1 MFNRYEEL
9 SAMDRPVSN
18 MMFDR
23 EDHELLV
30 IVNEVLGRDKART
43 YLKSLLNPYLHPHG
57 IKEMAAS
64 KELRVAYAVIHL
76 LNSLDIGK
84 AADRLGALRSLRDE
98 VLYSAQSFLRRNTAR
113 VLLQIM
119 KKLVQAEGDYHRQL
133 ELAHDFRM
141 TASGKPR
148 IVREQLKRYH
158 LIEMPEAWNQIAT
171 DDHVHDINTKGRKSP
186 THLIMDAWIKGIRRL
201 KVVYYN
207 HVPPPVAGELLKAA
221 EIMGIR
227 VRIGVEFSAR
237 FYGRYVQFIWAPRGL
252 INAQDFLNFL
262 KDEEVESF
270 MAEGRNISAY
280 QQRYVMAIL
289 REFNERHR
297 YTIEETYGFLPPLLN
312 QRRFFSFVG
321 AGQASLLHLAEFAY
335 TTMLPAMRE
344 HVADL
349 RKRYPGAEPEE
360 RERMATVVE
369 ALNQLD
375 SEAIVEQYLRPACNP
390 SIPDPH
396 VPSDGDNVPDLLQ
409 LSPRQ
414 LLDRLGRLNAGYSIT
429 LSLSNLHVAD
439 VIELLYDCQG
449 LITHLEAF
457 NLKDFVTGVSHDPA
471 INDLQRA
478 INEDNIIVL
487 KRIIHN
493 AIRDM
498 NVREPARA
506 GTLTNILHD
515 ISAFRSYYRGALL
528 KSRVGSDSSGR
539 SHHLDGMGLVI
550 RDTLPRRAQGEII
563 KESPASRLT
572 LPLHTSVYL
581 RVNHFSRRSVGKTA
595 DTVYRLISRIP
606 GMSLFGKRRV
616 EEWEIERYSTTRIDI
631 SGNVVALGGMED
643 KGTNNLSLEPPAER
657 EPRTTLSW
665 RYLNSTLKNWIKVLT
680 GLVPAFLTF
689 YLTKEWWLLAWL
701 GGFIW
706 FGITGARNILQ
717 SVLGSGGIRR
727 SPLLKWND
735 YVRWDRL
742 TDSLLFTGFS
752 VPLLDY
758 IVKALL
764 LDRLFGITTATSPVL
779 LYTVMA
785 LANGLYLFGH
795 NIFRGLQKGAA
806 FANLF
811 RTVLSIPIAVLFNL
825 AVGGMLTAGGYTN
838 VDAILQKWAAI
849 ISKGASDCVAGLI
862 EGIADRHDNIRT
874 RMWDYRSK
882 INQLFDTYTDLELLF
897 PESDICAMLES
908 PKHFFRAVKDKT
920 QNIGKVVIIN
930 ALDLLYFW
938 MYQPRARS
946 ALRTVIRRMT
956 AEERRV
962 FVRSQSVLAMDRGIS
977 QLFVDG
983 LVGKNFSRALSFYLD
998 RSGEYLKVLARMEEG
1013 GK

>member
-1 MFNRYEEL
+1 
-9 SAMDRPVSN
+9 

-30 IVNEVLGRDKART
+30 IVNEVLGRNRARA

-84 AADRLGALRSLRDE
+84 AEDRLGALRSLRDE

-119 KKLVQAEGDYHRQL
+119 KKLVQAQGDYHRQL

-141 TASGKPR
+141 AASGKPR
-148 IVREQLKRYH
+148 IVREQLKRFH

-207 HVPPPVAGELLKAA
+207 HVPPPVAEELLKAA

-237 FYGRYVQFIWAPRGL
+237 FYERYVSFIWAPRGL
-252 INAQDFLNFL
+252 IDAQDFLNFL
-262 KDEEVESF
+262 KDEAVESF
-270 MAEGRNISAY
+270 MAEGRNVSSY
-280 QQRYVMAIL
+280 QQRYVITIMQ
-289 REFNERHR
+289 EFNERHR
-297 YTIEETYGFLPPLLN
+297 YAIEGTYGFLPPLLN
-312 QRRFFSFVG
+312 SERFFSFVG

-335 TTMLPAMRE
+335 TTMLPVIRE
-344 HVADL
+344 YVAGLQQRYPEADL
-349 RKRYPGAEPEE
+349 EE
-360 RERMATVVE
+360 RDRMAAVVE
-369 ALNQLD
+369 KLNQLD

-390 SIPDPH
+390 SIPNPH
-396 VPSDGDNVPDLLQ
+396 IPSDKDDVPDLLQ
-409 LSPRQ
+409 LSPRR
-414 LLDRLGRLNAGYSIT
+414 LLDRLGHLNAGYSIT
-429 LSLSNLHVAD
+429 LSLGNLHVAD
-439 VIELLYDCQG
+439 VIELLYECQG

-457 NLKDFVTGVSHDPA
+457 NLKDYVTGVAHDPA

-478 INEDNIIVL
+478 INEDNIIAL
-487 KRIIHN
+487 KRIIRN
-493 AIRDM
+493 AIREMD
-498 NVREPARA
+498 VKDPARVDV
-506 GTLTNILHD
+506 LKKILLD
-515 ISAFRSYYRGALL
+515 ISTFRSYYQGALL

-539 SHHLDGMGLVI
+539 SHHLYGMGLVI
-550 RDTLPRRAQGEII
+550 RDTLPRRAQREIM

-572 LPLHTSVYL
+572 LPLHTNVYL
-581 RVNHFSRRSVGKTA
+581 RASYLPRSGLGSRFDA
-595 DTVYRLISRIP
+595 FYRLISRIP

-616 EEWEIERYSTTRIDI
+616 EEWEIERYSTTRVGV
-631 SGNVVALGGMED
+631 SGNVVTLGGMEGI
-643 KGTNNLSLEPPAER
+643 GTNDLLLEPPTER
-657 EPRTTLSW
+657 EPRKALSW

-680 GLVPAFLTF
+680 GFVPAFLTF
-689 YLTKEWWLLAWL
+689 YLTKEWWLLAWF
-701 GGFIW
+701 GAFIW
-706 FGITGARNILQ
+706 FGITGTRNILQ

-758 IVKALL
+758 VVKTLL
-764 LDRLFGITTATSPVL
+764 LDRLFGITTATHPVV
-779 LYTVMA
+779 LYTVIA
-785 LANGLYLFGH
+785 LANGLYLSGH

-806 FANLF
+806 FGNLF
-811 RTVLSIPIAVLFNL
+811 RTLLSIPIALLFNMV
-825 AVGGMLTAGGYTN
+825 AGSILTAGGFSN

-849 ISKGASDCVAGLI
+849 ISKGASDCVAGFI
-862 EGIADRHDNIRT
+862 EGIADRYENIRT
-874 RMWDYRSK
+874 RMWDYHSK

-897 PESDICAMLES
+897 PESDICSMLES
-908 PKHFFRAVKDKT
+908 PKQFLNTVKKKT
-920 QNIGKVVIIN
+920 QNIEKVIIIN

-946 ALRTVIRRMT
+946 ALGTVFRRMS

-962 FVRSQSVLAMDRGIS
+962 FVRCQSILAMDRGIS

-998 RSGEYLKVLARMEEG
+998 RSAEYLKVLDRMEQ
-1013 GK
+1013 GKK

>member
-1 MFNRYEEL
+1 
-9 SAMDRPVSN
+9 MDRPVSN
-18 MMFDR
+18 MMFDQ

-84 AADRLGALRSLRDE
+84 AEDRLGALRSLRDE

-141 TASGKPR
+141 AASGKPR

-158 LIEMPEAWNQIAT
+158 LIEMPEEWNQIAT

-237 FYGRYVQFIWAPRGL
+237 FYDRYVSFIWAPRGL
-252 INAQDFLNFL
+252 IDAQDFLNFL
-262 KDEEVESF
+262 KDEDVASF
-270 MAEGRNISAY
+270 MAQGRNVSAY
-280 QQRYVMAIL
+280 QQRYVTAIL
-289 REFNERHR
+289 KEFNERHR
-297 YTIEETYGFLPPLLN
+297 YAIEETYGFLPPLLN

-321 AGQASLLHLAEFAY
+321 AGQASLLHLAEFTY
-335 TTMLPAMRE
+335 TMMLPAMRE

-349 RKRYPGAEPEE
+349 QQRYPGAAPEE
-360 RERMATVVE
+360 RARMVAVVDE
-369 ALNQLD
+369 LNELD
-375 SEAIVEQYLRPACNP
+375 SEAIVERYLRPASNP

-396 VPSDGDNVPDLLQ
+396 VPSDGEDVPDLLK
-409 LSPRQ
+409 LTPRQ
-414 LLDRLGRLNAGYSIT
+414 LLDRLGHLNAGYSIT

-457 NLKDFVTGVSHDPA
+457 NLKDYVTGVGHDPA

-487 KRIIHN
+487 KRIIRN

-498 NVREPARA
+498 NVRDPARA
-506 GTLTNILHD
+506 DTLTHILHD
-515 ISAFRSYYRGALL
+515 ISTFRSYYQGVLL

-539 SHHLDGMGLVI
+539 SHHLYGMGLVI
-550 RDTLPRRAQGEII
+550 RDTLPRRAQREIM

-572 LPLHTSVYL
+572 LPLHTNVYL
-581 RVNHFSRRSVGKTA
+581 RASYHSRGSLGKRT
-595 DTVYRLISRIP
+595 DTFYRLISRLP

-616 EEWEIERYSTTRIDI
+616 EEWEIERYATTRIGV
-631 SGNVVALGGMED
+631 SGNVVALGGMEV
-643 KGTNNLSLEPPAER
+643 KGTNDLSLEPSAER

-665 RYLNSTLKNWIKVLT
+665 QYLNSTLKNWVKVLA
-680 GLVPAFLTF
+680 GFVPAFFTF
-689 YLTKEWWLLAWL
+689 YLTKEWWLLAWF

-706 FGITGARNILQ
+706 FGITGARNIIQ

-727 SPLLKWND
+727 SPLLKWNN
-735 YVRWDRL
+735 YVSWDRL

-758 IVKALL
+758 IVKTLL

-795 NIFRGLQKGAA
+795 NIFRGLQRGAA

-811 RTVLSIPIAVLFNL
+811 RTILSIPIAVLFNM
-825 AVGGMLTAGGYTN
+825 AAGGMLAAGGYTN

-862 EGIADRHDNIRT
+862 EGIADRYDNIRT

-882 INQLFDTYTDLELLF
+882 LTQVFDTYTDLEILF

-908 PKHFFRAVKDKT
+908 PKQFLRAVKEKT
-920 QNIGKVVIIN
+920 QNIEKVVIIN

-946 ALRTVIRRMT
+946 ALLAVIRRMS

-962 FVRSQSVLAMDRGIS
+962 FVRCQSILAMDRGIS

-998 RSGEYLKVLARMEEG
+998 RSGEYLATLKRMDLG